1 VIDNVFIEPSLE
13 ALLVTFTDRTD
24 DVLVDMSIVVR
35 GHASTSL
42 VDDGLHHVRS
52 SEATYP

>member
-13 ALLVTFTDRTD
+13 ALLVTFTDRND